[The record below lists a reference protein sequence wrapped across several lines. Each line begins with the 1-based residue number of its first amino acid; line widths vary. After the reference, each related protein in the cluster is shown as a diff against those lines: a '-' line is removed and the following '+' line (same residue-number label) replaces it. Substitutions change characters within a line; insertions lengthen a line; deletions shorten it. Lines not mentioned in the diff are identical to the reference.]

1 MTLHFVTTLFLL
13 VCCLNAWLL
22 SAAEKAH
29 SFSEKEHS
37 WWAVQPVTNPDVPAS
52 GKNWAHNEIDHFIH
66 RKLASAKL
74 KPAPEASSR
83 ELVRRI
89 YFDLHGL
96 PPTPGQVEAFIQASR
111 ENPTAA
117 YSRLV
122 EELLASP
129 LYGERWA
136 THWLDVVRYAET
148 DGYRADDFRPTAYLY
163 RDYVIQ
169 SLNVDKPYNEFVRE
183 QLAAD
188 EFASDEPEKLIAT
201 AFLRHGVYEW
211 NQRDARMQWDIILN
225 EMTNITGEVFLGVGI
240 GCARCHDHKFDPI
253 LQEDYYGLQAFLSSV
268 WWPENRKLGTKAQF
282 AELAR
287 WNQTSDSIRSRLGK
301 ITMEIHKGKDTHTI
315 NQFPADVQAIY
326 RKTPSKRTTNEEQL
340 AQLVERQ
347 VQNARRKNKI
357 EDKLKDNEK
366 LLTEY
371 RKLRK
376 ELLGMEQSRPEIADA
391 FISVD
396 VSQNPAETH
405 IKTRS
410 GSKKAQPA
418 YLSILNQPRPTIKPT
433 ATSTGRRTELANW
446 ITRPDNPLSTRVIVN
461 RIWQYHF
468 GKGIVP
474 TSNDFGTLG
483 KKPSHPELLDWLTTG
498 FIRDGWKF
506 KSLHKLILKSATYRQ
521 SARKEP
527 GHHASVIDPE
537 NRLLWRFDPQRLSAE
552 QVRDAMLS
560 VSGEL
565 RDKNGG
571 PSEDGKVPVRSIY
584 VKKRRNT
591 PDKVLQCFDAPSGF
605 DSAPNRTQTTTP
617 TQSLLLINNE
627 WPLQRARALASRI
640 LKEKPGGN
648 PMRIKL
654 AYQQVY
660 GRNPDNQEQAEALAF
675 LATQPTLIERK
686 KTKAPEKYPDETG
699 YRPIIQHFGRVK
711 ELGLGQ
717 HALWLQPGSRFQQLQ
732 WQKPILKTDSFTI
745 EAVAS
750 LDVIHQDASVNT
762 LVSRWNGSNSSAG
775 WTFGVTSVK
784 SRYQPRNFIL
794 QLIGKNSGGNTVY
807 EVVPSSLRI
816 PTGRP
821 VYLAASIL
829 THEDGKSTAKFY
841 HRDLS
846 RKGTELQTAS
856 INFQI
861 ANNLQNPASRLLIGG
876 RDQNGHLWDGQLARL
891 IITPQALEKEQ
902 LIISRPETPPKRSLD
917 WIFNQGYGKHP
928 APDTAWH
935 KTIAPTPEPPSPR
948 LLALTDFCHVL
959 LNSNEFLYLH

>member
-1 MTLHFVTTLFLL
+1 VTQHPVTALL
-13 VCCLNAWLL
+13 LLACCLNALL
-22 SAAEKAH
+22 VSAAENAH
-29 SFSEKEHS
+29 SFSEEEHS
-37 WWAVQPVTNPDVPAS
+37 WWAVQPVTNPDVPSS
-52 GKNWAHNEIDHFIH
+52 GKNRAHNEIDHFIH

-74 KPAPEASSR
+74 KPAQEAHPR

-96 PPTPGQVEAFIQASR
+96 PPTPDQVEAFIQASR
-111 ENPTAA
+111 GNPADA
-117 YSRLV
+117 YSKLID
-122 EELLASP
+122 ELLASP
-129 LYGERWA
+129 RYGERWA

-169 SLNVDKPYNEFVRE
+169 SLNEDKPYNEFVRE

-188 EFASDEPEKLIAT
+188 EFAYDEPGKLIAT

-268 WWPENRKLGTKAQF
+268 WWPENRKLGTKVQL

-287 WNQTSDSIRSRLGK
+287 WNKKSGSIRSRLDH
-301 ITMEIHKGKDTHTI
+301 ITMETHKGKDTHTI
-315 NQFPADVQAIY
+315 NQFPEDVQAIY
-326 RKTPSKRTTNEEQL
+326 RKPPSKRTTNEEQL

-347 VQNARRKNKI
+347 VQKARHKNKV

-366 LLTEY
+366 LLAEY
-371 RKLRK
+371 RGLRK
-376 ELLGMEQSRPEIADA
+376 ELLEMEKSRPELPDA

-396 VSQNPAETH
+396 VGQTPAGTH
-405 IKTRS
+405 IITRS
-410 GSKKAQPA
+410 GRKEAHPA

-433 ATSTGRRTELANW
+433 STSTGRRTQLANW
-446 ITRPDNPLSTRVIVN
+446 ITRPKNPLSTRVIVN

-483 KKPSHPELLDWLTTG
+483 EKPSHPELLDWLTTR

-527 GHHASVIDPE
+527 GKHASVIDPE
-537 NRLLWRFDPQRLSAE
+537 NRLLWRFNPQRLSAE

-571 PSEDGKVPVRSIY
+571 PSEDGKVPVRSVY

-627 WPLQRARALASRI
+627 WPLLRARALASGI
-640 LKEKPGGN
+640 LKEKPDGN
-648 PMRIKL
+648 PMMIKL

-660 GRNPDNQEQAEALAF
+660 GRKPDNQEQAEALAF
-675 LATQPTLIERK
+675 LAAQPTLIERK
-686 KTKAPEKYPDETG
+686 KTKAPEKYPDENG
-699 YRPIIQHFGRVK
+699 YRPIAQHFGRVK

-732 WQKPILKTDSFTI
+732 WQKPILETDSFTI
-745 EAVAS
+745 EAIAS
-750 LDVIHQDASVNT
+750 LDVIHLDASVNT
-762 LVSRWNGSNSSAG
+762 LVSRWNGSSSSAG
-775 WTFGVTSVK
+775 WTFGVTSAK

-794 QLIGKNSGGNTVY
+794 QLIGKNSGGSTVY
-807 EVVPSSLRI
+807 EVVPSNLRI

-821 VYLAASIL
+821 GYLAASIR
-829 THEDGKSTAKFY
+829 THEDGKSSAQFY
-841 HRDLS
+841 YKDLS
-846 RKGTELQTAS
+846 SKGTGLQTAS
-856 INFQI
+856 TDFQI
-861 ANNLQNPASRLLIGG
+861 ANNLQNPASRLLVGG

-891 IITPQALEKEQ
+891 IITPQALEPEQ
-902 LIISRPETPPKRSLD
+902 LIISNPEMQPARSLD
-917 WIFNQGYGKHP
+917 WIFNQGDGKHP
-928 APDTAWH
+928 AVDAAWH
-935 KTIAPTPEPPSPR
+935 KTIAPAPRPPSPQ

>member
-1 MTLHFVTTLFLL
+1 VTQHSITALLLL
-13 VCCLNAWLL
+13 VCCQNTLFV

-29 SFSEKEHS
+29 SFSEQERS

-52 GKNWAHNEIDHFIH
+52 EKNWAHNEIDHFIH
-66 RKLASAKL
+66 RKLDSSEL
-74 KPAPEASSR
+74 KPAPEASPR

-96 PPTPGQVEAFIQASR
+96 PPTPDQVEAFIRASR
-111 ENPTAA
+111 ENPNAA

-129 LYGERWA
+129 RYGERWA

-169 SLNVDKPYNEFVRE
+169 SLNENKPYNEFVRE

-188 EFASDEPEKLIAT
+188 EFADDDPGKLIAT

-253 LQEDYYGLQAFLSSV
+253 LQRDYYGLQAFLSSV
-268 WWPENRKLGTKAQF
+268 WWPENRKLGTRAQF
-282 AELAR
+282 AELAI
-287 WNQTSDSIRSRLGK
+287 WNKKSNEIRTRLDQ
-301 ITMEIHKGKDTHTI
+301 ITMETHKKKDTHTI
-315 NQFPADVQAIY
+315 NQFPEDVQAIY
-326 RKTPSKRTTNEEQL
+326 RKPSAKRTTNEEQL

-347 VQNARRKNKI
+347 VQNARRKNKV
-357 EDKLKDNEK
+357 EDKLKDSEK
-366 LLTEY
+366 LLAEY
-371 RKLRK
+371 KRLRK
-376 ELLGMEQSRPEIADA
+376 ELAEMEKSRPEFPDA

-396 VSQNPAETH
+396 VSQNPARTH
-405 IKTRS
+405 IKTTS
-410 GSKKAQPA
+410 GGMDVQPA
-418 YLSILNQPRPTIKPT
+418 YLSILNQPRPIIKPT

-446 ITRPDNPLSTRVIVN
+446 ITRPENPLSTRVIVN

-483 KKPSHPELLDWLTTG
+483 EKPSHPELLDWLTTR

-527 GHHASVIDPE
+527 DHHASVIDPG
-537 NRLLWRFDPQRLSAE
+537 NRLLWRFEPQRLSAE
-552 QVRDAMLS
+552 QIRDAMLS

-565 RDKNGG
+565 RDKKGG
-571 PSEDGKVPVRSIY
+571 PSEDGKIPVRSVY

-605 DSAPNRTQTTTP
+605 DSTPNRTQTTTP

-640 LKEKPGGN
+640 LREKPTGN
-648 PMRIKL
+648 PTIIKL

-675 LATQPTLIERK
+675 LAAQPTLIEEENT
-686 KTKAPEKYPDETG
+686 KTPKYPDENG
-699 YRPIIQHFGRVK
+699 LRPIDQHFGSVEK
-711 ELGLGQ
+711 LGLGQ
-717 HALWLQPGSRFQQLQ
+717 HAIWLQPGSRFQQLQ

-794 QLIGKNSGGNTVY
+794 QLIGKNSGGSTVY
-807 EVVPSSLRI
+807 EVVPSNMRI

-821 VYLAASIL
+821 VYLAASIR
-829 THEDGKSTAKFY
+829 TNEDGKSTAKFY
-841 HRDLS
+841 YKDLLN
-846 RKGTELQTAS
+846 KGSALQAAS
-856 INFQI
+856 TDFQI
-861 ANNLQNPASRLLIGG
+861 ANNLQNPASRLLAGG
-876 RDQNGHLWDGQLARL
+876 RDQDGHLWDGQLARL
-891 IITPQALEKEQ
+891 IITPQALEQKQ
-902 LIISRPETPPKRSLD
+902 LIISGPETPPARSLD
-917 WIFNQGYGKHP
+917 WIFKQDDGKNP
-928 APDTAWH
+928 VPDTAWH
-935 KTIAPTPEPPSPR
+935 KIIAPTPKPPSPK
-948 LLALTDFCHVL
+948 LLALTDLCHVL
-959 LNSNEFLYLH
+959 LNSSEFLYLH